1 MIFLIIN
8 LLSVTGSMMGT
19 KQFAESFV
27 GVLNTTEINLRKG
40 CLSML
45 FSGALQRP
53 YLEYEI

>member
-1 MIFLIIN
+1 
-8 LLSVTGSMMGT
+8 MGT
-19 KQFAESFV
+19 KQFAGSFV